1 MNKTFLLEQLEK
13 LFDHKTILVLNEDD
27 LENLILVAVP
37 GLLAD
42 ADELERTG
50 SVFQARKLRA
60 LARELDR
67 VPKPTNVP
75 RLINLSDHVH

>member
-1 MNKTFLLEQLEK
+1 MNKTFLLEQLDK

-27 LENLILVAVP
+27 LENLILIAVP

-60 LARELDR
+60 LARELDN
-67 VPKPTNVP
+67 VPKPTNTP
-75 RLINLSDHVH
+75 HIINLSDHVH